1 VFSFL
6 GDLFNQL
13 LFNIWNDHEIV
24 GKMSSREHEIEIH
37 EVTPQSKWYV
47 PSERENDP
55 ILFDTIE
62 HGSGGALSAEID
74 EEYVDKVRIL

>member
-1 VFSFL
+1 
-6 GDLFNQL
+6 
-13 LFNIWNDHEIV
+13 
-24 GKMSSREHEIEIH
+24 MSSREHEIEIH

-74 EEYVDKVRIL
+74 EEYVDKV